1 MSVLAP
7 KVSAM
12 TTQPGRAR
20 PTDAD
25 GFRAAWAVAE
35 AEWAQTFAR
44 ARSFSAQQLHERVDG
59 EWSFI
64 QTQRHLVFATD
75 AWVRR
80 ALLGDPTP
88 WHPLDLPH
96 DDMEDAPGVP
106 RDYAA
111 RPTLDEVLALR
122 ADRMAT
128 VRDVIAALTDEA
140 LDSLTV
146 PVLEP
151 GYPESEAFLV
161 RRCLGAVVNEEWE
174 HRRFAERDLDII
186 DNGSR
191 STDQTTETDQPR
203 EEETTHG

>member
-12 TTQPGRAR
+12 TTQPGRSR

-25 GFRAAWAVAE
+25 GFRAAWALAE

>member
-1 MSVLAP
+1 
-7 KVSAM
+7 M
-12 TTQPGRAR
+12 TTQPGRSR

-25 GFRAAWAVAE
+25 GFRAAWALTE

-191 STDQTTETDQPR
+191 STDQTTETYQPR

>member
-1 MSVLAP
+1 
-7 KVSAM
+7 M

-25 GFRAAWAVAE
+25 GFRAAWALAE

-151 GYPESEAFLV
+151 GYPESEAFPV

-186 DNGSR
+186 DNRSR
-191 STDQTTETDQPR
+191 STDQLTETDQPLK
-203 EEETTHG
+203 EETTHG

>member
-1 MSVLAP
+1 
-7 KVSAM
+7 M
-12 TTQPGRAR
+12 TTQPGRSR

-25 GFRAAWAVAE
+25 GFRAAWALAE

-106 RDYAA
+106 RDDAA

-122 ADRMAT
+122 ADRMST
-128 VRDVIAALTDEA
+128 VREVIAGLTDEA

>member
-1 MSVLAP
+1 
-7 KVSAM
+7 M
-12 TTQPGRAR
+12 TTEPGRQR

-25 GFRAAWAVAE
+25 SFRAAWALVE
-35 AEWAQTFAR
+35 ADWGQTFAR
-44 ARSFSAQQLHERVDG
+44 ARGFSAEQLHERVDG

-80 ALLGDPTP
+80 ALLGDPAP

-96 DDMEDAPGVP
+96 DDMDDQPGVP
-106 RDYAA
+106 RDDAA

-122 ADRMAT
+122 ADRMST
-128 VRDVIAALTDEA
+128 VREVIAGLTDEA
-140 LDSLTV
+140 LDSMTV

-161 RRCLGAVVNEEWE
+161 RRCVGAVVNEERE
-174 HRRFAERDLDII
+174 HRRFAERDLDLIQ
-186 DNGSR
+186 SR
-191 STDQTTETDQPR
+191 SRAAADQR
-203 EEETTHG
+203 GAETTHG

>member
-1 MSVLAP
+1 
-7 KVSAM
+7 M
-12 TTQPGRAR
+12 TTEPGRER

-25 GFRAAWAVAE
+25 SFRAAWAVAE
-35 AEWAQTFAR
+35 AEWDQTFAR
-44 ARSFSAQQLHERVDG
+44 ARGFSAEQLHERVDG

-96 DDMEDAPGVP
+96 DDMDDQPGVP

-122 ADRMAT
+122 ADRMST
-128 VRDVIAALTDEA
+128 VRGVIAGLTDEA
-140 LDSLTV
+140 LDTMTV

-161 RRCLGAVVNEEWE
+161 RRCVGAVVSEERA
-174 HRRFAERDLDII
+174 HRTFAERDLDLIQ
-186 DNGSR
+186 SR
-191 STDQTTETDQPR
+191 SSIRSRSRAAAQPGA
-203 EEETTHG
+203 EPTHG

>member
-25 GFRAAWAVAE
+25 GFRAAWALAE

-75 AWVRR
+75 PTSAW
-80 ALLGDPTP
+80 ACTIGGNIAENAGGKT
-88 WHPLDLPH
+88 
-96 DDMEDAPGVP
+96 A
-106 RDYAA
+106 
-111 RPTLDEVLALR
+111 VLWG
-122 ADRMAT
+122 T
-128 VRDVIAALTDEA
+128 
-140 LDSLTV
+140 
-146 PVLEP
+146 
-151 GYPESEAFLV
+151 
-161 RRCLGAVVNEEWE
+161 C
-174 HRRFAERDLDII
+174 I
-186 DNGSR
+186 DNLLSW
-191 STDQTTETDQPR
+191 TTALSDGRVLVTTR
-203 EEETTHG
+203 EGHPFRKILPSDVLRFTIAGPGKEAVRTVSLPC

>member
-1 MSVLAP
+1 
-7 KVSAM
+7 M
-12 TTQPGRAR
+12 TTQPGRSR

-25 GFRAAWAVAE
+25 GFRAAWALAE